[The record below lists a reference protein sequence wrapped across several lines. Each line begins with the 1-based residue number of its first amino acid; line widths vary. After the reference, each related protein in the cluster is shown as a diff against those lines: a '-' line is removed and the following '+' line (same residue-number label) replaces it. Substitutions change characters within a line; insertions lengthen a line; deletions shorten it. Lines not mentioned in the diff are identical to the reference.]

1 MKKRKNLIK
10 VLSIITF
17 TLATVTVAS
26 IFYEGLILKWLDYVG
41 VFILM
46 TDIAFV
52 LTTIA
57 GLFYYKKHNLLFFCH
72 LFSTIIIAVAI
83 VIAIFQ
89 IEFSKYLF
97 LLWEFYILYF
107 YGIIIAKKLWNYKKS
122 DSASSLLVKLHTIPE
137 NSAIT
142 KGFGEVH
149 YVDSFCVKKAT
160 DDSLQKVTA
169 DIFAL
174 PAWVQGLLRMRD
186 LIVKPFGL
194 KTGKEVNNDK
204 EKSVEGYFFPVLEL
218 LDNEVVMG
226 ENDAHL
232 NFRASVLI
240 NRSAAL
246 IFITTVVHY
255 NNFWGRLYF
264 FPVRPFHGI
273 IVKACMKR
281 LIKNDS
287 SKS

>member
-1 MKKRKNLIK
+1 MGKGKFLIK

-26 IFYEGLILKWLDYVG
+26 IFYEGLILKWLDYVAMS
-41 VFILM
+41 ILL
-46 TDIAFV
+46 TDIAFL

-57 GLFYYKKHNLLFFCH
+57 GLVYYKKHKLLFFCH
-72 LFSTIIIAVAI
+72 LFSIIIIAI
-83 VIAIFQ
+83 VIISSIFQ
-89 IEFSKYLF
+89 MEFPKCLF

-107 YGIIIAKKLWNYKKS
+107 YGIIIAKKGWNYKNP
-122 DSASSLLVKLHTIPE
+122 DSASPLLTQLHEVPE

-149 YVDSFCVKKAT
+149 YVDSFCVEKAT

-174 PAWVQGLLRMRD
+174 PAWVHGLLRMRD
-186 LIVKPFGL
+186 FIVKPFGL
-194 KTGKEVNNDK
+194 KTGKEMVNDK
-204 EKSVEGYFFPVLEL
+204 DKSAEGYFFPVLEL

-226 ENDAHL
+226 ESDSHL
-232 NFRASVLI
+232 NFRTSVLI
-240 NRSAAL
+240 NRSATR
-246 IFITTVVHY
+246 IFVTTIVHY

-264 FPVRPFHGI
+264 LPVRPFHGI
-273 IVKACMKR
+273 IVKTCVKQ
-281 LIKNDS
+281 LINK
-287 SKS
+287 